1 MSHIKFPPMA
11 EETRVRLLQPPK
23 GKVKAVLDTDTFNEI
38 DDQFAVVYALLSP
51 EKIDLQ
57 AIYAAPYFNEKST
70 GPRDGMEKSY
80 EEIHRILTRMNVQKE
95 NFVFKGSD
103 RYLPAD
109 NAHVR

>member
-1 MSHIKFPPMA
+1 MSQITFPLVA

-57 AIYAAPYFNEKST
+57 AIY
-70 GPRDGMEKSY
+70 PRAVLQRK
-80 EEIHRILTRMNVQKE
+80 IHRSQRWNGKKL
-95 NFVFKGSD
+95 
-103 RYLPAD
+103 
-109 NAHVR
+109 